1 MNFTKG
7 EWWAEFIQ
15 LPNKQQWEI
24 RATTEHP
31 LIQHI
36 ADIGKPT
43 DGSEAVA
50 NAHLIAAAPENFE
63 ANSETLRTFRDLR
76 DNHEALWN
84 HIIDE
89 YPGIV
94 NHWDRV
100 KKALA
105 KAEGGGNEN
114 TPRS

>member
-1 MNFTKG
+1 MNYTKG
-7 EWWAEFIQ
+7 EWKLKPAVIGSPHFNIMDNRETSVVAHIPSQLKEF
-15 LPNKQQWEI
+15 E
-24 RATTEHP
+24 
-31 LIQHI
+31 
-36 ADIGKPT
+36 
-43 DGSEAVA
+43 A

-63 ANSETLRTFRDLR
+63 TNSETLRTFRDLR

-105 KAEGGGNEN
+105 KAKGRGQ
-114 TPRS
+114 